1 MFFKKKKNRN
11 EGIDANKIAT
21 GVIKENPVLQRI
33 VNGKLYDTSRAT
45 HICDLCLWSEK
56 IPEYKLMVH
65 SLGGEDVSLYKG
77 NTEWFISYHCVIQ
90 PVSEEWVKDIL
101 GLHNTEKYIEQFGEP
116 ELA

>member
-1 MFFKKKKNRN
+1 MFFKKKRN
-11 EGIDANKIAT
+11 DGIDVNEIAT
-21 GVIKENPVLQRI
+21 GVIKEKSAVSKI
-33 VNGKLYDTSRAT
+33 IGGKLYDTSRAT

-90 PVSEEWVKDIL
+90 PVSEEWVRDIL
-101 GLHNTEKYIEQFGEP
+101 GVHNGGKDIEQFGEP

>member
-1 MFFKKKKNRN
+1 MFFKKKRN
-11 EGIDANKIAT
+11 DGIDVNEIAT
-21 GVIKENPVLQRI
+21 GVIKEKPVVSKI
-33 VNGKLYDTSRAT
+33 IGGKLYDTSKAT

-65 SLGGEDVSLYKG
+65 SLCGEDVSLYKG

-90 PVSEEWVKDIL
+90 PVSEEWVKDIF
-101 GLHNTEKYIEQFGEP
+101 GLHKPEKYIELFGEP